1 MRTDSRYHQV
11 HMGVVRSAVDLEKG
25 RGKPKLYGFASVA
38 DLVASDPDKSGTIY
52 RRFDRLSV
60 RSLLYLES
68 KLAVL
73 ESTQERFD
81 EEDGTDD
88 SFALKSAATSWEE
101 FEEQAKDSDRP
112 EIQKRM
118 NLATEIAAT
127 LKTYRKYLHFAPS
140 FARLLMNP
148 SRRGSV
154 LEQPSPKSPSS

>member
-1 MRTDSRYHQV
+1 
-11 HMGVVRSAVDLEKG
+11 MGVMRSAVDLETG
-25 RGKPKLYGFASVA
+25 NGKQNLYGFASVA

-52 RRFDRLSV
+52 RRFDRLSA

-81 EEDGTDD
+81 EEDGTND
-88 SFALKSAATSWEE
+88 SFTLKSAATSWEE

-118 NLATEIAAT
+118 KLVTEIAAT
-127 LKTYRKYLHFAPS
+127 LKTYRTYLDFGSGFSRILTRPC
-140 FARLLMNP
+140 
-148 SRRGSV
+148 RRGSV

>member
-1 MRTDSRYHQV
+1 
-11 HMGVVRSAVDLEKG
+11 MGVVRSAVDLEKG